1 MFPVAMPVSC
11 GYNKE
16 KGQEVPMM
24 PDRGNDLQEEDEM
37 LLFEANSRLEAE
49 YQQAGIPWNIVLDEL
64 EITEEE
70 LEKAEDAA
78 IE

>member
-1 MFPVAMPVSC
+1 
-11 GYNKE
+11 
-16 KGQEVPMM
+16 MM

-49 YQQAGIPWNIVLDEL
+49 RQQAGIPWNIVLDEL
-64 EITEEE
+64 GITGEE
-70 LEKAEDAA
+70 LERAEDVA

>member
-16 KGQEVPMM
+16 KGQEVTMM

-49 YQQAGIPWNIVLDEL
+49 RQQAGIPWNIVLDEL
-64 EITEEE
+64 GITGEE
-70 LEKAEDAA
+70 LERAEDVA

>member
-1 MFPVAMPVSC
+1 
-11 GYNKE
+11 
-16 KGQEVPMM
+16 MM